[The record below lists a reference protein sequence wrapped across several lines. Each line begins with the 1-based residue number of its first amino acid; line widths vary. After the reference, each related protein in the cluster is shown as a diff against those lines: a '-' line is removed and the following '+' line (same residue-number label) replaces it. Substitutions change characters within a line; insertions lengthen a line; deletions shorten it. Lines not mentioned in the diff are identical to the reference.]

1 MNQNIIRF
9 CVVPDFSNLI
19 FQVVETLTT
28 STTVDNDE
36 RIDQRCPSKSQ
47 RFSAY
52 VMLTSILY
60 DALLNNRTDFKSD
73 TNIKQSFDTIN
84 R

>member
-47 RFSAY
+47 RFSAD
-52 VMLTSILY
+52 VMLTSILC

-73 TNIKQSFDTIN
+73 TNYK
-84 R
+84 